1 MVSELIS
8 KAFLCSTIYL
18 SILHTVNH
26 HKTCWLFSSFFVYRK
41 WHWIF
46 ILVSQLSLFL
56 AHSSLFSLIFSVF
69 VYLFANI
76 WFIFFFFILF
86 HTYFGEVFYFGLWF
100 FIPCSFFLSS
110 LSSSSVLI
118 ARLPFMHFIHLE
130 RYRLDYGL

>member
-26 HKTCWLFSSFFVYRK
+26 HKTCWLFSSFFLHRK

-56 AHSSLFSLIFSVF
+56 AHSRLFSFLGFCLPLCKHLVH
-69 VYLFANI
+69 
-76 WFIFFFFILF
+76 FFFFILF
-86 HTYFGEVFYFGLWF
+86 HTYSGEVFYFGLWF
-100 FIPCSFFLSS
+100 FIPCSFFFFS